1 MPIYEQIRADR
12 QLLELIGDIAIK
24 PDIQLKKIKNAIK
37 SYVPEGRVE
46 PEDVLLLIDN
56 TIFRSGKEGMIL
68 TEEELFAFS
77 GVAGKCSLRLEEL
90 VSVSPQT
97 RLALKV
103 LKHLNIKEDSVGL
116 VLNDRHF
123 ISLPGIRDRV
133 QVGGE
138 EVAAIA
144 YLALFLHE
152 ALGCALVLGEEPD
165 SGPAPWHDRG
175 APNWQPDDDED

>member
-1 MPIYEQIRADR
+1 MAISDHIDASRN
-12 QLLELIGDIAIK
+12 LLESCNDISIK
-24 PDIQLKKIKNAIK
+24 PNINPKKIRNAIK
-37 SYVPEGRVE
+37 SYVPGGQVD

-56 TIFRSGKEGMIL
+56 TIFRSAKEGMIL

-77 GVAGKCSLRLEEL
+77 GVAGKCSIRLEEL

-133 QVGGE
+133 QVRGE

-152 ALGCALVLGEEPD
+152 ALGCALVMGEEPD
-165 SGPAPWHDRG
+165 SGPAPWHDGG
-175 APNWQPDDDED
+175 APNWQPEDED